1 MKDIPMF
8 TTEYGLASLVLK
20 EVPYRQ
26 LAYIRV
32 LTVQPGHLA
41 ELIAECVS
49 FCRMVGAEVVCA
61 AGHDDLEKWPVY
73 TSVIEMRGDA
83 RVDWAKVENLFP
95 VTEQTVARWREIYN
109 ERMRGVDNAATL
121 EARDEKRIV
130 ESGGAYFVHR
140 QGQLLGIGWLEDGK
154 LLAVA
159 ASVPGAGERVMH
171 TLMSLDEGGRIC
183 LEVASTNERAIRLY
197 ERLGFI
203 KTREITRWH
212 RVFGESLL

>member
-8 TTEYGLASLVLK
+8 TMDYGVASLVLK
-20 EVPYRQ
+20 EIPYRGQ
-26 LAYIRV
+26 AYVRV
-32 LTVQPGHLA
+32 LDVQPGQIR

-49 FCRMVGAEVVCA
+49 FCRMVGADAVYA
-61 AGHDDLEKWPVY
+61 TGQDDLARWPVY
-73 TSVIEMRGDA
+73 TSVYEMQGDA
-83 RVDWAKVENLFP
+83 LVDWEKTENLFP
-95 VTEQTVARWREIYN
+95 VTEQTVTRWREIYN

-121 EARDEKRIV
+121 ESRDEKRIL

-140 QGQLLGIGWLEDGK
+140 QGELLGIGWLDEGK

-159 ASVPGAGERVMH
+159 SAVPGAGERVMN
-171 TLMSLDEGGRIC
+171 TLMSLDEGGRLC

-203 KTREITRWH
+203 KTREISCWY
-212 RVFGESLL
+212 RVFG

>member
-8 TTEYGLASLVLK
+8 TTDYGVASLVLK
-20 EVPYRQ
+20 EIPYRGQ
-26 LAYIRV
+26 AYVRV
-32 LTVQPGHLA
+32 LDVQPGQIG

-49 FCRMVGAEVVCA
+49 FCRMVGADAVYA
-61 AGHDDLEKWPVY
+61 TGQDDLTQWPVY
-73 TSVIEMRGDA
+73 TSVYEMQGDA
-83 RVDWAKVENLFP
+83 LVDWEKTENLFP
-95 VTEQTVARWREIYN
+95 VTEQTVTRWREIYN

-121 EARDEKRIV
+121 ESRDEKRIL

-140 QGQLLGIGWLEDGK
+140 QGELLGIGWLDEGK

-159 ASVPGAGERVMH
+159 SAVPGAGERVMN
-171 TLMSLDEGGRIC
+171 TLMSLDEGGRLC

-203 KTREITRWH
+203 KTREISCWY
-212 RVFGESLL
+212 RVFG